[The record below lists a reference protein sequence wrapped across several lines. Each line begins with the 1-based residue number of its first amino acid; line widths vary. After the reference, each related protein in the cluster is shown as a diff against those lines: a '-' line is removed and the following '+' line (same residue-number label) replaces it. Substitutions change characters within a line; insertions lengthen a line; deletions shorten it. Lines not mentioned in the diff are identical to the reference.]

1 MIGGG
6 GGGCG
11 CGGGSA
17 PAPLCDHGLLRQRVS
32 VRTTTTVRTVDHTN
46 YRLISK
52 TWSLFLLIVH
62 EISE

>member
-32 VRTTTTVRTVDHTN
+32 VRTTTTPTTTKQVV
-46 YRLISK
+46 LSMV
-52 TWSLFLLIVH
+52 LVQ
-62 EISE
+62 